1 MVYIG
6 KIFRLN
12 MKIKYDQDAY
22 GFFMKITY
30 KVTLFI
36 YIQSLF

>member
-22 GFFMKITY
+22 GAFY
-30 KVTLFI
+30 ED
-36 YIQSLF
+36 YI